1 MASAATNAGSVSE
14 IETTI
19 GATRL
24 GSSSL
29 NRIRRV
35 GTPMTCAAW
44 TYSAFA
50 QRQHLAA
57 DQPREVHPAEDDQ
70 HRDEGDDLGPVQ
82 GVGLG
87 GEPADDDRRQGQ
99 RTEQEREAQRRRR

>member
-1 MASAATNAGSVSE
+1 MTPMPRKDRPASAATNAGSDSE

-35 GTPMTCAAW
+35 GTPMTRAAW
-44 TYSAFA
+44 TNSRSRSESTSPRISRARPIQPKTTRIAISASE
-50 QRQHLAA
+50 L
-57 DQPREVHPAEDDQ
+57 DSAE
-70 HRDEGDDLGPVQ
+70 RSWSGWS
-82 GVGLG
+82 
-87 GEPADDDRRQGQ
+87 ANR
-99 RTEQEREAQRRRR
+99 